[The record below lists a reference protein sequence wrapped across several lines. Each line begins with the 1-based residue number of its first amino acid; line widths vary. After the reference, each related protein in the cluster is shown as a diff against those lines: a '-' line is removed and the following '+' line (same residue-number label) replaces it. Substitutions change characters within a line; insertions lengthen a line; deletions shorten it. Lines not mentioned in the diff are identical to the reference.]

1 MTTDD
6 GRYVMAYPDKFGL
19 AFEPTKTKLELADL
33 KLDWHIAVM
42 RGAERDVLRI
52 QAELEAQGLRYN
64 KEIGKWE
71 ETDVFASHYDPI
83 PDAVT
88 KKPGRSGGR

>member
-1 MTTDD
+1 
-6 GRYVMAYPDKFGL
+6 MAYPDKFGL
-19 AFEPTKTKLELADL
+19 TLEPTKTNLELAGL
-33 KLDWHIAVM
+33 ELDWHIALT

-52 QAELEAQGLRYN
+52 RAELEAQGLRYN
-64 KEIGKWE
+64 EEIGEWE
-71 ETDVFASHYDPI
+71 ETDVFASRYDPI